1 MLDYVNVVNR
11 DVVVNTVGQNFRVFV
26 VSLLMQFACTWSEN
40 DRLCMCVCD
49 NGSRVDHNNGR
60 TDNKSDGHRS
70 VYHNNADSIRYSAVY
85 HRSSVSQ
92 LEAILRRF
100 IGNRLHSTVVPVLRR
115 NEHNCKGEITVFHTH
130 ECSENSVARP

>member
-1 MLDYVNVVNR
+1 
-11 DVVVNTVGQNFRVFV
+11 
-26 VSLLMQFACTWSEN
+26 
-40 DRLCMCVCD
+40 LCMCVCD
-49 NGSRVDHNNGR
+49 NGSGVDHSNGR
-60 TDNKSDGHRS
+60 TDNKSDDHRS
-70 VYHNNADSIRYSAVY
+70 VYNHNAYSIRYSAVY